1 MPASTQD
8 PAVRALA
15 DSIVALGPGPLGT
28 PSQLKARLAL
38 PQGLGWSY
46 DSGKRTSVELSGASL
61 TLTMRNGTWEP
72 PSGNSQFIP
81 GEPTVESLELRG
93 PGNLGLVPPKDA
105 RVVATPSF
113 RGPAVVVTWPGDF
126 YLAEPQ
132 PAGAHESPAGPREPK
147 PEERWYLGRFVGR
160 APFHYTEQERRGLE
174 TALIEISRALA
185 KGGLDLPAYMEQRY
199 ASLRHENPEQV
210 GYVPTGPADQ
220 ALLYDFGAALVQIQP
235 SALSVRFVGPMKM
248 PALFAA
254 HGVEMIE
261 TMFAHNVG
269 QMVRVMEPPGLSIRP
284 NDYYFGNRETR
295 RGAEMGTAAEANLR
309 WLVIAARQGG

>member
-1 MPASTQD
+1 MGDFGCLEASGTISRATLKGAPEGTMTKRPKVGRRLDPLACAGASSLALALSCTAGGAREAVPAQPDAASPPPRADARGATSVPTEALPAVPASTQD

-46 DSGKRTSVELSGASL
+46 DSGKRTSVELSGATL

-126 YLAEPQ
+126 YLAEPP

-147 PEERWYLGRFVGR
+147 PEERWTSEVCHPSVARPPYCFV
-160 APFHYTEQERRGLE
+160 
-174 TALIEISRALA
+174 
-185 KGGLDLPAYMEQRY
+185 
-199 ASLRHENPEQV
+199 
-210 GYVPTGPADQ
+210 
-220 ALLYDFGAALVQIQP
+220 DF
-235 SALSVRFVGPMKM
+235 SS
-248 PALFAA
+248 
-254 HGVEMIE
+254 
-261 TMFAHNVG
+261 
-269 QMVRVMEPPGLSIRP
+269 
-284 NDYYFGNRETR
+284 
-295 RGAEMGTAAEANLR
+295 
-309 WLVIAARQGG
+309 